1 MSSLNIKQ
9 GSDAHFPDYPLASP
23 SNNEIDLLNLI
34 SVLWRAKKTV
44 MAVVFGFAMAFAR
57 AVGEYGS
64 VIFIAGNMPMV
75 SEITPLIIIGKL
87 EQYDYAGATA
97 VASVML
103 LISFILPQKWTS
115 AAVVTPP
122 EPVQWQ
128 ELEKSFTKLRV
139 LDLDIKIDR
148 TEAFNLFIKK
158 FQSVSLLEEYL
169 RSSPY
174 VMDQLKE
181 AKIDE
186 LDLHRAIVAL
196 SEKMKAV
203 DDNASKKKDEPSLY
217 TSWTLSFTAPTS
229 EEAQT
234 VLSGYIDYISAL
246 VVKESIE
253 NVRNKLEI
261 KTQFEKE
268 KLAQDR
274 IKTKNQLDANI
285 QRLNYSLDIANA
297 AGIKKPVYSNGQA
310 VKDDPDFSISL
321 GADGIERKLE
331 IEKAV
336 TDVAELN
343 GELRNRQYLVEQL
356 TKANIND
363 VNFTPFKYQLSP
375 SLPVKKDGPGKAIIV
390 ILSALIGGMVAC
402 GSVLLR
408 YAMASRKQDAMM
420 ADHLV

>member
-9 GSDAHFPDYPLASP
+9 GSEAHFPEYPLASP
-23 SNNEIDLLNLI
+23 SNNEIDLLSLI
-34 SVLWRAKKTV
+34 EVLWRAKKTV
-44 MAVVFGFAMAFAR
+44 MAVVFVFAC
-57 AVGEYGS
+57 
-64 VIFIAGNMPMV
+64 AG
-75 SEITPLIIIGKL
+75 
-87 EQYDYAGATA
+87 
-97 VASVML
+97 L

-115 AAVVTPP
+115 SAVITPA
-122 EPVQWQ
+122 EAIQWQ
-128 ELEKSFTKLRV
+128 DLEKTFTKLRV
-139 LDLDIKIDR
+139 LDLDVNIDR
-148 TEAFNLFIKK
+148 GGAFNLFIKK

-203 DDNASKKKDEPSLY
+203 DDNASKKKDESALY

-229 EEAQT
+229 EEAQK
-234 VLSGYIDYISAL
+234 VLAGYIDYISAL

-297 AGIKKPVYSNGQA
+297 AGIKKPVYSN
-310 VKDDPDFSISL
+310 VRPLKMTPISL
-321 GADGIERKLE
+321 FLSVQTVLNANWKL
-331 IEKAV
+331 KKQSL
-336 TDVAELN
+336 T
-343 GELRNRQYLVEQL
+343 LRN
-356 TKANIND
+356 
-363 VNFTPFKYQLSP
+363 
-375 SLPVKKDGPGKAIIV
+375 
-390 ILSALIGGMVAC
+390 
-402 GSVLLR
+402 
-408 YAMASRKQDAMM
+408 
-420 ADHLV
+420 